1 MVIIYRRE
9 RTCLKLLS
17 RQSFSSSIPIFP
29 SVLYVS
35 LFIIFFRSGLPKELN
50 LLFLWIVLQ
59 CWWVLAIIVV
69 ALVILL
75 LVFIL

>member
-35 LFIIFFRSGLPKELN
+35 LFIIFFCSGLLKELN

>member
-35 LFIIFFRSGLPKELN
+35 LFIIFSRSGLPKELN